1 MELLTNPIIWLLGAI
16 AVVAVIET
24 KKAKNRSPKSAEPNK
39 TSYTKKPTYSSS
51 GLPKQKTAS
60 APKKKATKKTAKK
73 KVAKKKVA
81 KKTTTKKSPT
91 KN

>member
-16 AVVAVIET
+16 IVVAVIES
-24 KKAKNRSPKSAEPNK
+24 KRQKSSPKSQGANK
-39 TSYTKKPTYSSS
+39 TSYATKPTYASS
-51 GLPKQKTAS
+51 GLPKKKTAS
-60 APKKKATKKTAKK
+60 VKKKTPTKKTAKK

>member
-1 MELLTNPIIWLLGAI
+1 MELLTNPITWLLVAI
-16 AVVAVIET
+16 VGVAIYET

-39 TSYTKKPTYSSS
+39 TSYTKKPTYASS

-60 APKKKATKKTAKK
+60 TTKKKTTRKTAKK
-73 KVAKKKVA
+73 KVAKKRVS
-81 KKTTTKKSPT
+81 KKTTPKKSAN